1 MFINHRCNISSLKRR
16 KLEAESELEIAQ
28 VAYEETRIESVNIKQ
43 QNEDIDKT
51 ILLLKDQLEV
61 EKRDAVKRGQLLSM
75 LGPKSE
81 ENQAKVNFK
90 SEMALGHNSQYQNI
104 EGLSV
109 A

>member
-28 VAYEETRIESVNIKQ
+28 VAYEEARLEAGSIKQ
-43 QNEDIDKT
+43 QNVDIDKT
-51 ILLLKDQLEV
+51 ILLLKEKLDI

-81 ENQAKVNFK
+81 ENQAKVDFMF
-90 SEMALGHNSQYQNI
+90 ETALGQNRQYKKR
-104 EGLSV
+104 
-109 A
+109 AW